1 MNGKRLLLDT
11 NAVISIL
18 RGHEVL
24 LTLAQ
29 SAAWV
34 GISIITYLE
43 FKSFPKLTEKD
54 TTLFNEFLRRINVVS
69 LRPEDGDLIRITINL
84 RKTHRLKLPD
94 AIIAASALTNHAT
107 FVTADK
113 VLTHAGAMPV
123 ISFTAEK

>member
-18 RGHEVL
+18 RGHEIL
-24 LTLAQ
+24 LTLTQ

-43 FKSFPKLTEKD
+43 FKSFTKLTGKD
-54 TTLFNEFLRRINVVS
+54 TSLFKEFLLRVNVVS
-69 LRPEDGDLIRITINL
+69 LRPEDDELIRITVNL

-94 AIIAASALTNHAT
+94 AIIAASALTNHAAL
-107 FVTADK
+107 VTADK
-113 VLTHAGAMPV
+113 ALSRVGAIAV
-123 ISFTAEK
+123 ISFTPAE

>member
-43 FKSFPKLTEKD
+43 FKSFPKLTGKD
-54 TTLFNEFLRRINVVS
+54 T
-69 LRPEDGDLIRITINL
+69 
-84 RKTHRLKLPD
+84 
-94 AIIAASALTNHAT
+94 AL
-107 FVTADK
+107 VTADK
-113 VLTHAGAMPV
+113 VLTRVGAIAA
-123 ISFTAEK
+123 ISFTPAKEAL